1 MPVTLPPFQSL
12 LDEHAAELHRFL
24 VASVGPHDGADCFQ
38 ETVIS
43 ALRAYPGL
51 RHADNLRGWLFTIA
65 HRKVVDNARAGQR
78 RATPLAHPPEGR
90 VVGGARPGG
99 DGVADAM
106 ADGVVDGLADADLLG
121 AVRELPPKQRSAV
134 VQRYLL
140 DRPYAEV
147 AAVIGCSEEAA
158 RQNVRA
164 GLQRL
169 RRDLRQEVTL

>member
-1 MPVTLPPFQSL
+1 VTLPPFQTL
-12 LDEHAAELHRFL
+12 LDEHATDLHRFL

-51 RHADNLRGWLFTIA
+51 GHADNLRGWLFTIA
-65 HRKVVDNARAGQR
+65 HHKVVDHAR
-78 RATPLAHPPEGR
+78 RAKRHALPVADPPE
-90 VVGGARPGG
+90 VPVL
-99 DGVADAM
+99 DA
-106 ADGVVDGLADADLLG
+106 LG
-121 AVRELPPKQRSAV
+121 AIDDLVDHDLWNAVRALPPKQRTAV

-147 AAVIGCSEEAA
+147 AAVIGCSEDAA

-169 RRDLRQEVTL
+169 RQDLPQEVTR

>member
-1 MPVTLPPFQSL
+1 MSLPPFQTL
-12 LDEHAAELHRFL
+12 LDEHAADLHRFL

-43 ALRAYPGL
+43 ALRSYPGL

-65 HRKVVDNARAGQR
+65 HHKVVDHARRTR
-78 RATPLAHPPEGR
+78 RHAVPVADPPE
-90 VVGGARPGG
+90 VP
-99 DGVADAM
+99 
-106 ADGVVDGLADADLLG
+106 VVDGEPGADADLLA
-121 AVRELPPKQRSAV
+121 AVQSLPPKQRTAV

-147 AAVIGCSEEAA
+147 AATIGCSEDAA

-169 RRDLRQEVTL
+169 RQDLPQGVSP

>member
-1 MPVTLPPFQSL
+1 
-12 LDEHAAELHRFL
+12 
-24 VASVGPHDGADCFQ
+24 
-38 ETVIS
+38 
-43 ALRAYPGL
+43 
-51 RHADNLRGWLFTIA
+51 
-65 HRKVVDNARAGQR
+65 
-78 RATPLAHPPEGR
+78 
-90 VVGGARPGG
+90 
-99 DGVADAM
+99 VADAM
-106 ADGVVDGLADADLLG
+106 ADGVVDGLADAELLG

>member
-1 MPVTLPPFQSL
+1 MTLPPFQAL
-12 LDEHAAELHRFL
+12 LDEHAADLHRFL
-24 VASVGPHDGADCFQ
+24 VASVGRYDGDDCFQ
-38 ETVIS
+38 ETVVA

-65 HRKVVDNARAGQR
+65 HHKVIDLARRTGRHALPV
-78 RATPLAHPPEGR
+78 AEPPE
-90 VVGGARPGG
+90 VPALDG
-99 DGVADAM
+99 DR
-106 ADGVVDGLADADLLG
+106 LADADLMA
-121 AVRELPPKQRSAV
+121 AVRTLPPKQRTAV

-169 RRDLRQEVTL
+169 RQDLSQEVTS

>member
-1 MPVTLPPFQSL
+1 MAGVDSTVTLPPFQTL
-12 LDEHAAELHRFL
+12 LDEHAADLHRFL

-43 ALRAYPGL
+43 ALRAYPDL

-65 HRKVVDNARAGQR
+65 HRKVVDHARRVGRHAVPV
-78 RATPLAHPPEGR
+78 AEPPEI
-90 VVGGARPGG
+90 VVAAADPTPDG
-99 DGVADAM
+99 DATLIA
-106 ADGVVDGLADADLLG
+106 
-121 AVRELPPKQRSAV
+121 AVRQLPPKQRTAV

-147 AAVIGCSEEAA
+147 ATVVGCSEDAA

-169 RRDLRQEVTL
+169 RDELATEVTA